1 MDKAAILKLV
11 AEKYNT
17 QPEAVFKKYPDY
29 KVLRHQRNRKWYGL
43 LMDVTGDKLGLADQ
57 AEYAVLNVKLDPEQ
71 VAILQKAA
79 GFLPAYHMNKQY
91 WLSILIDQVSDQQIE
106 SLLDQSYQL
115 TE

>member
-1 MDKAAILKLV
+1 MDKAAVLNLV

-17 QPEAVFKKYPDY
+17 QPESVFKEYPEF
-29 KVLRHQRNRKWYGL
+29 VVFRHQRNRKWYGL
-43 LMDVTGDKLGLADQ
+43 LMEVTGDKLGLDDQ
-57 AEYAVLNVKLDPEQ
+57 TTYAVLNVKLDPEQ

-91 WLSILIDQVSDQQIE
+91 WLSILIDQVSDQQVE
-106 SLLDQSYQL
+106 SLIDQSYNL